1 MTEEEKNKP
10 ENKEEK
16 KEVSAAE
23 NPKGNDPKTDP
34 AENSSQAPDKK
45 NSNPDDPE
53 DTAGKKEE
61 KFSEFK
67 NRIKKERASL
77 LRFFP
82 KIISLMSKNIKLI
95 IRSKASSLIFFFG
108 PLLIIL
114 SISLTF
120 NTSSLYDLDVAVY
133 SDTYSTLTNDI
144 ISSLG
149 DSTYKVTKTESEEA
163 CINALKFH
171 NAHAC
176 LVFPANMLLDNSG
189 NNVVQIYVDS
199 SRMNIAYILS
209 QEISSKVAVKASKLS
224 EDMVTKILVALDN
237 VNKDLAKKKPT
248 LDKVISD
255 LTTSK
260 EKTAS
265 ATSKL
270 SEIDLDY
277 VAASTET
284 VYDEIKK
291 IEDNNNATYSS
302 LRNAFKTVADSYSA
316 LTSKV
321 SAAAESLNE
330 IENYVS
336 NADSLASTSK
346 ERLNTVK
353 TGFDN
358 AIAEVGKIKIT
369 NVDNIVNP
377 LRTSIEPISTQRSF
391 LTYAISTLLVL
402 MFMFVSLLLSSTMV
416 LNDRRSKAY
425 FRNFITPTS
434 DGVFLTAEFI
444 TAITVL
450 IIQIVLSLGVIA
462 FFIEGLSLSHFAM
475 MGTILLLV
483 SSVFVAM
490 GMALGYFFK
499 STESVTIASMSVGI
513 ILLFFSN
520 AILPLESIVR
530 SVRELLYFNP
540 FVIGES
546 IIRQIIL
553 FNGTFSQFSIMIYA
567 LLGWMVACMI
577 GAYVFRKLSK
587 RFKI

>member
-1 MTEEEKNKP
+1 
-10 ENKEEK
+10 
-16 KEVSAAE
+16 
-23 NPKGNDPKTDP
+23 
-34 AENSSQAPDKK
+34 
-45 NSNPDDPE
+45 
-53 DTAGKKEE
+53 
-61 KFSEFK
+61 
-67 NRIKKERASL
+67 
-77 LRFFP
+77 
-82 KIISLMSKNIKLI
+82 MSKNVKLI

-133 SDTYSTLTNDI
+133 SDAYSTLTNEI
-144 ISSLG
+144 IDSLG

-189 NNVVQIYVDS
+189 NNVVKIYVDS

-237 VNKDLAKKKPT
+237 VNKELSKKKPT

-270 SEIDLDY
+270 NEIDLDY

-284 VYDEIKK
+284 VYDEIEK
-291 IEDNNNATYSS
+291 IEDSNNATYSS

-321 SAAAESLNE
+321 SAAATSLNE

-358 AIAEVGKIKIT
+358 AIAEIGKIKIT

-434 DGVFLTAEFI
+434 DWVFLTAEFI

-450 IIQIVLSLGVIA
+450 IIQIALSLGVIA

-475 MGTILLLV
+475 IGLILLIV

-499 STESVTIASMSVGI
+499 STESVTIAAVSVGI
-513 ILLFFSN
+513 TLLFFSN

-540 FVIGES
+540 FVMGES

-553 FNGTFSQFSIMIYA
+553 FDGTFSNFSIMIYA

-577 GAYVFRKLSK
+577 GAYIFRKLSK
-587 RFKI
+587 RFKM